1 MKNESN
7 RFRIVQYITFEPAQ
21 ENDSRQIE
29 DRVEAF
35 RMRSTNSKAEQDLQ
49 GFPFPQLTQLG
60 EKILGLRSWQTNEII
75 YFNK

>member
-1 MKNESN
+1 
-7 RFRIVQYITFEPAQ
+7 
-21 ENDSRQIE
+21 
-29 DRVEAF
+29 
-35 RMRSTNSKAEQDLQ
+35 MRSTNSKAEQDLQ